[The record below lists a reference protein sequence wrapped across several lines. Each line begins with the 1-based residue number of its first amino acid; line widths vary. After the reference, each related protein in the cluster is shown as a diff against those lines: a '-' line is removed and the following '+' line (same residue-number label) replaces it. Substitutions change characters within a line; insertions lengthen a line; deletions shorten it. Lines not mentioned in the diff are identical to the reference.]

1 MDSRPH
7 TTKLGLSISIDQG
20 SGFCNGVVRAIE
32 AAEQHLAQEKTL
44 HSLGA
49 IVHNNKEL
57 ERLQAKGL
65 QSIQAQ
71 QLSSIPGQKLLIRAH
86 GEPPQT
92 YALARAQQIQII
104 DCTCP
109 VVLRLQKKIQ
119 QEYANMQTINGQ
131 IAIFGKKGHAEVN
144 GLVGQVGGDA
154 LIIEQPAAL
163 GEPTQLDELDY
174 SRPLSLFAQTTQDPQ
189 AFRQLCRDIEAR
201 YLQAGR
207 ESSRFFRAF
216 NTICKQ
222 VSDRLPA
229 LQAFARRHDLIIF
242 VSGRE
247 SSNGRVL
254 FEACRSANPRSYKI
268 ASIEEI
274 DPERFR
280 AGDRVGICG
289 ATSTPKWLMEEVAQT
304 LNAL

>member
-1 MDSRPH
+1 MDQKPH
-7 TTKLGLSISIDQG
+7 TAALGLKVSIDKG
-20 SGFCNGVVRAIE
+20 SGFCNGVVRAIA
-32 AAEQHLAQEKTL
+32 AAEQHLAQGEVL
-44 HSLGA
+44 YSLGA

-57 ERLQAKGL
+57 ERLQTKGL
-65 QSIQAQ
+65 QTIQAQ
-71 QLSSIPGQKLLIRAH
+71 QLPSISGQKLLIRAH

-92 YALARAQQIQII
+92 YALAREHKIQII

-119 QEYANMQTINGQ
+119 QEYANIQAVKGQ

-154 LIIEQPAAL
+154 LIIEQSA
-163 GEPTQLDELDY
+163 QLDGLDY

-189 AFRQLCRDIEAR
+189 AFQELCRQIEAR
-201 YLQAGR
+201 YLQA
-207 ESSRFFRAF
+207 EHNPQACFRAF

-229 LQAFARRHDLIIF
+229 LQAFARQHDTIIF
-242 VSGRE
+242 VSGLE

-254 FEACRSANPRSYKI
+254 FEACRAANPHSHKI
-268 ASIEEI
+268 ASLDDIHTAL
-274 DPERFR
+274 FHT
-280 AGDRVGICG
+280 GDSVGICG
-289 ATSTPKWLMEEVAQT
+289 ATSTPKWLMEALAQT